1 MDKLKPNLLKLT
13 VALVTTSLFAACT
26 PTPIVPNAQVC
37 RQQPRSPECKELG
50 QGHNG
55 GGFIRTGS
63 GRSGST
69 SERSKMNSGSSRV
82 SSPHSPRTQ
91 GNPLFGGKT
100 GFGSFGR
107 GGFGLG

>member
-1 MDKLKPNLLKLT
+1 MT
-13 VALVTTSLFAACT
+13 VALVTTALFTACT
-26 PTPIVPNAQVC
+26 PTPIVRNDGVC
-37 RQQPRSPECKELG
+37 RQQPQSPECKELG
-50 QGHNG
+50 QGHHG

-69 SERSKMNSGSSRV
+69 SERSNTNSRSSRV
-82 SSPHSPRTQ
+82 SPNSPRTQ
-91 GNPLFGGKT
+91 GSPFFGGKT